1 MLPIATTLCTESG
14 EAVIRQVIERIALHV
29 AVIAVI
35 GAIAFLMIDF
45 MLRCEKGRI
54 QKAANDESKVEK
66 GATP

>member
-1 MLPIATTLCTESG
+1 M
-14 EAVIRQVIERIALHV
+14 IRQVIERIALHV

-35 GAIAFLMIDF
+35 CAIAFLMIDF